1 MNNMDEPQLQAQIA
15 AAKAYEELF
24 VPALFKQWPPLLAGA
39 AKIESGHRVLDV
51 ACGTGILA
59 RDLASRVGSAGSV
72 TGLDVTPGM
81 LEVARNL
88 APDIN
93 WKHGNADALPFS
105 DQSYDRVVSQ
115 FGMMFFPDRVKSLRE
130 MLRVLVSRGRLAVA
144 VWDSLESMPAYME
157 EVELLERIAGTPAAN
172 ALRAPFVLG
181 NKNDLLKFAKEA
193 SVGSVEVK
201 THEGTANFPSLHS
214 LVEAD
219 LRGWLPTM
227 GVHLE
232 EAMIQELLKEAEVAL
247 RKYVN
252 AQGCAVFKISAH
264 VLSGLKP

>member
-1 MNNMDEPQLQAQIA
+1 MNNMDDPQLQAQIA

-24 VPALFKQWPPLLAGA
+24 VPALFKQWPPLLAGV

-59 RDLASRVGSAGSV
+59 RELAVRVGPAGSI

-93 WKHGNADALPFS
+93 WKHGSAEALPFP
-105 DQSYDRVVSQ
+105 DQSFDRVVSQ

-130 MLRVLVSRGRLAVA
+130 MLRVLVSRGHLAVA

-157 EVELLERIAGTPAAN
+157 EVALLERIAGTPAAN

-193 SVGSVEVK
+193 NVATVEVK
-201 THEGTANFPSLHS
+201 THVGTANFPSLRS
-214 LVEAD
+214 LVESD
-219 LRGWLPTM
+219 LRGWLPLL
-227 GVHLE
+227 GVHVE
-232 EAMIQELLKEAEVAL
+232 EVMIQEILKEAEVAL

-252 AQGCAVFKISAH
+252 AQGRAVFKISAH
-264 VLSGLKP
+264 VLSGSKL

>member
-1 MNNMDEPQLQAQIA
+1 MDEPQLQAQIA
-15 AAKAYEELF
+15 AAKSYEEFF

-59 RDLASRVGSAGSV
+59 RELASRVGSAGSV

-93 WKHGNADALPFS
+93 WRHGNADALPFP

-130 MLRVLVSRGRLAVA
+130 MLRVLTPGGRLAVA

-172 ALRAPFVLG
+172 ALLAPFVLG
-181 NKNDLLKFAKEA
+181 NKNDLLKMVQDAGV
-193 SVGSVEVK
+193 SSPEVK
-201 THEGTANFPSLHS
+201 THEGTADFPSLRS

-219 LRGWLPTM
+219 LRGWLPMM

-232 EAMIQELLKEAEVAL
+232 EAMIQQILKEAEVAL

-252 AQGCAVFKISAH
+252 AHGRAVFKISAH
-264 VLSGLKP
+264 VLSGSKP